1 MTLHLHLKRNASSSS
16 ESRFN
21 VAKLQFPVVKPT
33 FHLKL
38 QNRFSVLAHNIPA
51 NPEKIFK
58 NDITKAAG
66 KIFGHKITKEDIS
79 GVYVRPEE
87 CTVALQQVSHHLETC

>member
-1 MTLHLHLKRNASSSS
+1 MTLHLDLKRNASSSNQP
-16 ESRFN
+16 RFD
-21 VAKLQFPVVKPT
+21 VAKVQFPVVKQI
-33 FHLKL
+33 FQLKL

-58 NDITKAAG
+58 NDITEAAG

-79 GVYVRPEE
+79 GV
-87 CTVALQQVSHHLETC
+87 